1 MTEKDDFENLSGAF
15 ALDAV
20 SPEERAAVE
29 KALASSELLR
39 AEAAEL
45 ADTAAALAD
54 AVPPVQPSAGLK
66 DAIFAQ
72 LDATPQL
79 PREESVDAVSAPAS
93 VPVPG
98 PVAGPAVVPAEAR
111 ARARWFRRP
120 AILVAGVAAAA
131 AIVVGGITVPIL
143 LGGTTQQQDPFD
155 AIASASDAVAV
166 TTAVAGGGTAT
177 VVWSGEL
184 GRAAIELEGATP
196 LDESSDYELWFMGDD
211 GTRSA
216 GLVRVDGSGDA
227 RQVLDGDM
235 GAGDIIGLTVEPAG
249 GSPQPTGDPIL
260 AVPTA

>member
-1 MTEKDDFENLSGAF
+1 VTEKDDFENLSGAF

-29 KALASSELLR
+29 KALASSESLR
-39 AEAAEL
+39 AEAGEL

-54 AVPPVQPSAGLK
+54 AVQPVQPSAGLK

-79 PREESVDAVSAPAS
+79 PREERAPDAVVEPSAAPDA
-93 VPVPG
+93 
-98 PVAGPAVVPAEAR
+98 AGPAQER

-120 AILVAGVAAAA
+120 AVLVTAVAAAA
-131 AIVVGGITVPIL
+131 ALVVGGITVPL
-143 LGGTTQQQDPFD
+143 LINGTTQQQDPFA
-155 AIASASDAVAV
+155 AIASASDAQTV
-166 TTAVAGGGTAT
+166 TTAVANGGTAT

-216 GLVRVDGSGDA
+216 GLVQVDDTGDA
-227 RQVLDGDM
+227 RQELAGEM

>member
-29 KALASSELLR
+29 KALAGSETLR
-39 AEAAEL
+39 AEAGEL

-54 AVPPVQPSAGLK
+54 ATEPVQPSAGLK
-66 DAIFAQ
+66 ASIFAQ

-79 PREESVDAVSAPAS
+79 PREERAPDAVVEASEASAAPDA
-93 VPVPG
+93 
-98 PVAGPAVVPAEAR
+98 AGPAEER

-120 AILVAGVAAAA
+120 AVLITAVAAAA
-131 AIVVGGITVPIL
+131 ALVVGGITVPL
-143 LGGTTQQQDPFD
+143 LIDGTTQQQDPFA
-155 AIASASDAVAV
+155 AIASASDAQTV
-166 TTAVAGGGTAT
+166 TTAVANGGTAT

-216 GLVRVDGSGDA
+216 GLVQVDDTGDA
-227 RQVLDGDM
+227 RQELAGEM

>member
-1 MTEKDDFENLSGAF
+1 VTEKDDFENLSGAF

-29 KALASSELLR
+29 KALASSESLR
-39 AEAAEL
+39 AEAGEL

-54 AVPPVQPSAGLK
+54 AVQPVQPSAGLK

-79 PREESVDAVSAPAS
+79 PREERAPDAVVEPSAAPD
-93 VPVPG
+93 P
-98 PVAGPAVVPAEAR
+98 AGPAQER
-111 ARARWFRRP
+111 ARTRWFRRP
-120 AILVAGVAAAA
+120 AVLVTAVAAAA
-131 AIVVGGITVPIL
+131 ALVVGGITVPL
-143 LGGTTQQQDPFD
+143 LINGTTQQQDPFA
-155 AIASASDAVAV
+155 AIASASDAQTV
-166 TTAVAGGGTAT
+166 TTAVANGGTAT

-216 GLVRVDGSGDA
+216 GLVQVDATGDA
-227 RQVLDGDM
+227 RQELAGEM

>member
-79 PREESVDAVSAPAS
+79 PREESVDAVSTPAS
-93 VPVPG
+93 VPG
-98 PVAGPAVVPAEAR
+98 PVAGSGVGPAEAR
-111 ARARWFRRP
+111 ARARWFHRP

-131 AIVVGGITVPIL
+131 AIVVGAITVPIL

>member
-1 MTEKDDFENLSGAF
+1 VTEKDDFENLSGAF

-29 KALASSELLR
+29 KALAGSEAMR
-39 AEAAEL
+39 AEAGEL

-54 AVPPVQPSAGLK
+54 AVEPVQPSAGLK

-79 PREESVDAVSAPAS
+79 PREVQAPDAVAADASAAPVAPPPA
-93 VPVPG
+93 PG
-98 PVAGPAVVPAEAR
+98 PAEER
-111 ARARWFRRP
+111 ARTRWFRRP
-120 AILVAGVAAAA
+120 AVLVTAVAAAA
-131 AIVVGGITVPIL
+131 ALVVGGITVPL
-143 LGGTTQQQDPFD
+143 LINGTSQQQDPFA
-155 AIASASDAVAV
+155 AIASASDAQTVTAEVAN
-166 TTAVAGGGTAT
+166 GGTAT

-196 LDESSDYELWFMGDD
+196 LDDSSDYELWFMGDD

-216 GLVRVDGSGDA
+216 GLVRVDDSGDA
-227 RQVLDGDM
+227 RQELAGEM